1 MTDLMTDDDIG
12 LPEEEQS
19 VSGDLI
25 MTDSGADSADGSAEA
40 SAKSAKKAGKS
51 RRTKNTTLVDASDSD
66 SEFGGVAVSNAVA
79 KQVIEAAL
87 FAAGSAVSVDTLMK
101 ISGKNKRDVRE
112 IVADLREEYL
122 SRNSGIEISDL
133 SDRFVMQV
141 RPDFAEKVRDVA
153 PKELT
158 SSQLKTLS
166 IIAYH
171 QPITQSDVVEMRG
184 GNAYEHIGELS
195 ERGFIDLKPQGRT
208 KIITTTRLFADY
220 FGMSSSNTS
229 DIRNKMVEILR
240 TQGGQSNIS
249 RFAPEKRVVVTEMYE
264 SLARMCGMTNYKVA
278 NPYNPSDDDK
288 KIIAESNILIL
299 AKGYADKV
307 LAQNPAFSGQ
317 MIEVSSTTFGDLIDD
332 ITAVQEALG
341 DDFTRLGKASKA
353 EENIKDLK
361 EFQDIYR
368 KKALMIKSKASP
380 ATEMSAKLLNEMGV
394 GISIDGILVAPDY
407 GKSSDGK
414 KIPKGAVTF
423 PTHKSQSGNLIKR
436 VCEKYDA
443 VITGLKDVDKAEREK
458 KAEKAEKGKKPAPS
472 ENSDG
477 SNSNAGES

>member
-1 MTDLMTDDDIG
+1 MMTKNVDLSGGEEPESHDSVELGSDI
-12 LPEEEQS
+12 S
-19 VSGDLI
+19 
-25 MTDSGADSADGSAEA
+25 DSGSRRSAP
-40 SAKSAKKAGKS
+40 KTKS
-51 RRTKNTTLVDASDSD
+51 RRSKNAVLVDGSDGED
-66 SEFGGVAVSNAVA
+66 SSVPSQISSRVA
-79 KQVIEAAL
+79 KQIIEAAL
-87 FAAGSAVSVDTLMK
+87 FAAGSAVSVETLMK
-101 ISGKNKRDVRE
+101 ISGQNKREVRE
-112 IVADLREEYL
+112 MVSELREEYL

-171 QPITQSDVVEMRG
+171 QPITQSEVVEMRG
-184 GNAYEHIGELS
+184 ANAYEHIGELS

-208 KIITTTRLFADY
+208 KIMTTTRLFADY
-220 FGMSSSNTS
+220 FGISSSGTS

-249 RFAPEKRVVVTEMYE
+249 RFAPEKKVVVTEMYE

-278 NPYNPSDDDK
+278 NPYHPTDDDK
-288 KIIAESNILIL
+288 KIIMESNVLIL

-307 LAQNPAFSGQ
+307 LEQNPAFSGQ
-317 MIEVSSTTFGDLIDD
+317 IVEVSSTTFGDLIDD
-332 ITAVQEALG
+332 INVVRETLG
-341 DDFTRLGKASKA
+341 DDFSRLGKAGKA
-353 EENIKDLK
+353 DENINDLK

-368 KKALMIKSKASP
+368 KKALLIKSKANP
-380 ATEMSAKLLNEMGV
+380 ATEMSAKLLNEMGI
-394 GISIDGILVAPDY
+394 GISIDGIVIAPDY

-414 KIPKGAVTF
+414 KIPKGTVTF

-443 VITGLKDVDKAEREK
+443 VIAGLKEADKAERDK
-458 KAEKAEKGKKPAPS
+458 KAGKEKTDKSEKTTRADDS
-472 ENSDG
+472 AVDRS
-477 SNSNAGES
+477 

>member
-1 MTDLMTDDDIG
+1 MADSSMTEILADGLSFEDEEFADASVETDASALSEKAAVG
-12 LPEEEQS
+12 SKKKSSKNS
-19 VSGDLI
+19 VSVQ
-25 MTDSGADSADGSAEA
+25 
-40 SAKSAKKAGKS
+40 
-51 RRTKNTTLVDASDSD
+51 NV
-66 SEFGGVAVSNAVA
+66 GGTG

-101 ISGKNKRDVRE
+101 ISQKSKREVRDL
-112 IVADLREEYL
+112 VLALREEYL
-122 SRNSGIEISDL
+122 SRGSGIEISDL

-171 QPITQSDVVEMRG
+171 QPITQSDIVEMRG
-184 GNAYEHIGELS
+184 SNAYEHIGELS

-220 FGMSSSNTS
+220 FGMASSNTA

-249 RFAPEKRVVVTEMYE
+249 RFSPEKRVVVTEMYE

-278 NPYNPSDDDK
+278 NPYTPSEADQ
-288 KIIAESNILIL
+288 KIISESNILIL
-299 AKGYADKV
+299 AKGYSDKV
-307 LAQNPAFSGQ
+307 LDANPAFSGQ
-317 MIEVSSTTFGDLIDD
+317 IVEVSSTTFKDLMDGIV
-332 ITAVQEALG
+332 AVREMLG
-341 DDFTRLGKASKA
+341 EDFPRLGKAAKA
-353 EENIKDLK
+353 DENIKDLQ
-361 EFQDIYR
+361 ELQEIYR
-368 KKALMIKSKASP
+368 KKALLIQSKANP
-380 ATEMSAKLLNEMGV
+380 ATEMSAKLINDLGI
-394 GISIDGILVAPDY
+394 GISMDGILVSPDY
-407 GKSSDGK
+407 GKSSSGK
-414 KIPKGAVTF
+414 KIPKGTVIF

-443 VITGLKDVDKAEREK
+443 VIAGLKEADKEKREK
-458 KAEKAEKGKKPAPS
+458 KDAQS
-472 ENSDG
+472 
-477 SNSNAGES
+477 